1 MKVFQTFRKSLGDI
15 GIHLLHS
22 ADNFNRLNSKNVF
35 IFAFICI
42 SLVSSIM
49 KLLYECETIFDYSES
64 IFTIASTTVAFL
76 FFPILWWKAP
86 KVFKLFDNLDRFI
99 EKREFCKLNSSIVL
113 FNRKWNFFIL
123 PGVTDPIKQLIYDD
137 ANTSVEKWNRLIYFV
152 VAKFTPAMPLI
163 MNICFICVTYLKR
176 DLTDEDYVLPFPLW
190 WVSIL

>member
-1 MKVFQTFRKSLGDI
+1 MKVFRTFRNSLGDI

-22 ADNFNRLNSKNVF
+22 ADNFNRLNSKNLF

-64 IFTIASTTVAFL
+64 IFTIASTTAAFL
-76 FFPILWWKAP
+76 IFPIFWWKAS
-86 KVFKLFDNLDRFI
+86 KIFKLFDNLDRYI

-113 FNRKWNFFIL
+113 LKRKRKLLF
-123 PGVTDPIKQLIYDD
+123 PGVTDPIEQPIYE
-137 ANTSVEKWNRLIYFV
+137 NTNRTVEKWNRLIYFV

-190 WVSIL
+190 